1 LVVAERR
8 LDLVLSPAPSDH
20 EAQSRPPQEQVR
32 HPRGPSRFAMFDMF
46 DDEVRPTALIGLNLF
61 IAVSMTIAAT
71 KEAAVV
77 PTPPTSVLVSPSLRA
92 SQGEAVS
99 KLARL
104 QFSPSLRAL

>member
-1 LVVAERR
+1 MSRKAVKICLAGRFLPRGGGFTILGVMR
-8 LDLVLSPAPSDH
+8 
-20 EAQSRPPQEQVR
+20 RPP
-32 HPRGPSRFAMFDMF
+32 RGC
-46 DDEVRPTALIGLNLF
+46 RPTALIGLNLF